1 LGGETTPPPEW
12 GGYSPGGWQPS
23 TTGGKCIGQENSLW
37 RSLVIWEGATGVA
50 LLEIP
55 LFRGVR
61 GLGPKGWLPACCWV
75 GAPSPSLPPPRGPQE
90 EEEKPHTTSR
100 KVRPPPR
107 IPARKSSAMRQRSVP
122 IGLDGRSI
130 LLVCGVGLCWVGLCC
145 WLDPELPSKTLRSCL
160 DQSDRGWPS
169 FIRIKQKNLT
179 SKSFIKFWHWN
190 QKKFKMQKRK

>member
-1 LGGETTPPPEW
+1 MDRKIHCGDPLSSGRAQPVSRYWRFHSSEESGAWDQKAGSQLAAGLARPPRRSPPPAARRKRKRNLT
-12 GGYSPGGWQPS
+12 QP
-23 TTGGKCIGQENSLW
+23 
-37 RSLVIWEGATGVA
+37 
-50 LLEIP
+50 P
-55 LFRGVR
+55 
-61 GLGPKGWLPACCWV
+61 
-75 GAPSPSLPPPRGPQE
+75 
-90 EEEKPHTTSR
+90 EKSE
-100 KVRPPPR
+100 PPR